1 MRFPKNCLFLQ
12 QTYRPPKTEKP
23 ATDGQTNGQ
32 IINFQNNIIMYSD
45 PKECLYCTNNETLH
59 NLMIEFATLRVSRA
73 FLFKEQTYRGR
84 CLVAYN
90 GHVNDLNELSDDE
103 RNAFMADVA
112 QVTRA
117 MQKAFNPEKINY
129 GAYSDKLSH
138 LHFHLAPKYV
148 DGPDYG
154 GTFQMNPGK
163 VYLTDAEYQEM
174 IEKIKAVL

>member
-1 MRFPKNCLFLQ
+1 MF
-12 QTYRPPKTEKP
+12 
-23 ATDGQTNGQ
+23 
-32 IINFQNNIIMYSD
+32 SD
-45 PKECLYCTNNETLH
+45 PKECLYCTNNQTQKD
-59 NLMIEFATLRVSRA
+59 LMIQFAELRVSRA

-90 GHVNDLNELSDDE
+90 GHVNDLNELSDEE
-103 RNAFMADVA
+103 RNDFMADVA

-163 VYLTDAEYQEM
+163 VYLSDEEYQEM
-174 IEKIKAVL
+174 IAQIKAVL